1 MSLRLT
7 VACLPLLALAFP
19 GISLGAGYKALKRE
33 ELFRLSDGFSALPRC
48 EVKGE
53 TEFLEEDDANVLLAK
68 GEVEIAV
75 RRDFVLPY
83 SVAACV
89 KLSPRRW
96 TAGRSVLA
104 CGLDEKARYE
114 IELLPSP
121 GHIDIRV
128 LHNGRNL
135 WGPSTYKYREGR
147 GANSLR
153 YHVRLDPKQLLQKL
167 EGMEKGL
174 AGRQEEWKEWGLG
187 IRGEFFEE
195 SAVAGIKKLIV
206 ENDVQ
211 PLPHQRWTQ
220 FRVDVTREAVR
231 MFVDSRFVGEVVEP
245 AAPAQGV
252 SLRLA
257 RETRLRSLE
266 IARLRQ
272 QPDEFLTVDAAGHY
286 NARSE
291 LAAAMPPGVL
301 VVKGIPF
308 VTGEGQNTLNC
319 IDVGKSGPLET
330 GFGKGFMHSPFES
343 ASGLIR
349 HPARSV
355 ALIPKGWYTK
365 LYLLAY
371 SERKLGAEPV
381 VSFRFFR
388 SQRTGTIIDYTCSV
402 PYADE
407 RPKRGTVSSIRA
419 PSSDGAEGWLHIVEV
434 PLEPCLTQSYLEKD
448 YFRSLQFEITKGL
461 HFTRGY
467 PDPWNYISVPAG
479 PPSSVK
485 IVGMTFRRSPLEM
498 IVTTDEVGHFVVQ
511 PEKPYLNVLLRNGSP
526 DERRVTLTVDAEDA
540 HGERV
545 RATHK
550 LKLPGE
556 CSLAKRL
563 LLPLRKYGIFRLNV
577 TARNGD
583 LTLTKRTSLGYLP
596 PDTRRAGWG
605 DSAFG
610 VWCWGAGVGGYS
622 YPTNSEETMR
632 LIWKLG
638 GRWALNPADPKI
650 AEKYGITNAW
660 GWLMRKFDFDKVP
673 KEKWEEELKKAML
686 EGLKNSYRH
695 QDLFL
700 VFGEANLGLKQTYAL
715 PGPYYGEP
723 DYELNEKEQAKFE
736 RFFQQVSLYGKVLKQ
751 LKKEHPKHKNVKL
764 TFGNTSPNF
773 HIEFLKRGL
782 PPEYIDVFGID
793 IPYFERMPER
803 QPRAVEGSQLLYLQD
818 YRKKAGLEHIPIM
831 GTEDMYYPGC
841 PGSLSQ
847 REQADY
853 YARGHLLK
861 FAMGVTREASVA
873 MVFSTSGPYGRGHYG
888 ATGFFEVAPEGGG
901 DGNPRESAV
910 AYATMTR
917 VLDAAKF
924 VKHLPTGSTSTFCL
938 GFSRKLTKE
947 EVLVLWT
954 IHGKRPVRIHL
965 ATDLEARVTDQ
976 WGNTSPISA
985 KDKVLEVS
993 VSSSPVYVLGVR
1005 LAQVEEVRA
1014 GPPTYTARPSVGYAM
1029 LDDFETPWRKLDERD
1044 LGYEENC
1051 FDLPKFKGEMSAE
1064 TVTSFDGSKAFEVA
1078 LQKPPKERKLAPWYT
1093 MFVPPKPIPV
1103 PGRPTKI
1110 GVYVKGNSGWGR
1122 IIPQVTDAKG
1132 EVWTFIGPKDAWNA
1146 DDIRSQSSV
1155 NFDGWKYMEMELPNT
1170 LPNRWP
1176 GPALAFWEN
1185 DKGDRVVDYPLSLT
1199 KIYIE
1204 QYTHNYYVN
1213 EIVPVPEAVLTLD
1226 RFVCTYD
1233 DPYADWHL
1241 TKGW

>member
-1 MSLRLT
+1 MSLRLIVT
-7 VACLPLLALAFP
+7 CLPILALTCPAV
-19 GISLGAGYKALKRE
+19 SLGAGYKALKTE
-33 ELFRLSDGFSALPRC
+33 KLFRLSGEFSALSVC
-48 EVKGE
+48 DVKGE
-53 TEFLEEDDANVLLAK
+53 TEVVDEDDAKALLAK
-68 GEVEIAV
+68 GDAEIAV
-75 RRDFVLPY
+75 RRDFALPY
-83 SVAACV
+83 SIAAWV
-89 KLSPRRW
+89 KLSPRRGA
-96 TAGRSVLA
+96 AGRSVLA
-104 CGLDEKARYE
+104 CGLEEKARYE
-114 IELLPSP
+114 VELLPSP
-121 GHIDIRV
+121 GHIDIRA
-128 LHNGRNL
+128 LHSGRNL
-135 WGPSTYKYREGR
+135 WGPLTYKYREGR

-153 YHVRLDPKQLLQKL
+153 YHVRLDPKQLLKKL

-174 AGRQEEWKEWGLG
+174 AGREDEWKEWGLG
-187 IRGEFFEE
+187 IRGEFFEQ
-195 SAVAGIKKLIV
+195 SALEGIKKLIV
-206 ENDVQ
+206 ENDLQ
-211 PLPHQRWTQ
+211 PLAHQRWTQ
-220 FRVDVTREAVR
+220 LRIDVTVEAVR

-245 AAPAQGV
+245 APRAEGV

-266 IARLRQ
+266 IAPLDQ
-272 QPDEFLTVDAAGHY
+272 QPDEFLTVDLTGHH
-286 NARSE
+286 NERSDI
-291 LAAAMPPGVL
+291 AAALPQGTI

-308 VTGEGQNTLNC
+308 VTGEAPNTLNC
-319 IDVGKSGPLET
+319 IDVGKSAPLET

-355 ALIPKGWYTK
+355 VLVPKGWYTK

-371 SERKLGAEPV
+371 SEREPDTEPV

-388 SQRTGTIIDYTCSV
+388 SARTGTIIDYTCRV
-402 PYADE
+402 PYGDE
-407 RPKRGTVSSIRA
+407 KPKNGVVSSIRTA
-419 PSSDGAEGWLHIVEV
+419 SSDGTEGRLHVVEI
-434 PLEPCLTQSYLEKD
+434 PLDPGLMQSYLEKD
-448 YFRSLQFEITKGL
+448 YFRSLQFEITKAL

-479 PPSSVK
+479 PPSAVK

-498 IVTTDEVGHFVVQ
+498 TVTTDEVGQFVVQ
-511 PEKPYLNVLLRNGSP
+511 PEKPNLNVLLRNRSP
-526 DERRVTLTVDAEDA
+526 KERRVSLTVDIEDA
-540 HGERV
+540 CGDRMQMPQEFR
-545 RATHK
+545 
-550 LKLPGE
+550 LPGE
-556 CSLAKRL
+556 CSAAKRL
-563 LLPLRKYGIFRLNV
+563 PLPLGRYGFFRLNV
-577 TARNGD
+577 TARSRD
-583 LTLTKRTSLGYLP
+583 LTLTKRTTLGFLP

-605 DSAFG
+605 DSSFG

-638 GRWALNPADPKI
+638 GRWALNPADPEI
-650 AEKYGITNAW
+650 AERYGITNAW

-673 KEKWEEELKKAML
+673 KERWEEELKTAML
-686 EGLKNSYRH
+686 EGLKSSPRH

-700 VFGEANLGLKQTYAL
+700 VFGEANLGLQQTYAL

-723 DYELNEKEQAKFE
+723 DYQLNEKEQAKFE

-751 LKKEHPKHKNVKL
+751 VKKEYPQHKNVKL

-773 HIEFLKRGL
+773 HLEFLKKGL

-853 YARGHLLK
+853 YVRGHLLK

-917 VLDAAKF
+917 VLDAARF
-924 VKHLPTGSTSTFCL
+924 ERHFATGSTSTFCL
-938 GFSRKLTKE
+938 GFSRKFTKD
-947 EVLVLWT
+947 EVLALWT
-954 IHGKRPVRIHL
+954 IHGTRPVNIRL
-965 ATDLEARVTDQ
+965 ETDLEAQLTDQ
-976 WGNTSPISA
+976 WGNTSRIGT
-985 KDKVLEVS
+985 KDKVIELS
-993 VSSSPVYVLGVR
+993 VTSSPVYVLGLR
-1005 LAQVEEVRA
+1005 FAQVEEVRA
-1014 GPPTYTARPSVGYAM
+1014 GPPTYTARPSVGYAL
-1029 LDDFETPWRKLDERD
+1029 LDDFDTPWQKLDEPD

-1051 FDLPKFKGEMSAE
+1051 FDLPKFKGEMSAQL
-1064 TVTSFDGSKAFEVA
+1064 VTSFDGGNAFEVA
-1078 LQKPPKERKLAPWYT
+1078 LQKPAKERKLAPWYT
-1093 MFVPPKPIPV
+1093 IFVPPEPIPM

-1110 GVYVKGNSGWGR
+1110 GVYVEGNSGWGR

-1146 DDIRSQSSV
+1146 DDIRSRSSV
-1155 NFDGWKYMEMELPNT
+1155 NFDGWKYIEMELPNT

-1176 GPALAFWEN
+1176 GPALAFWKNE
-1185 DKGDRVVDYPLSLT
+1185 KGDRVVDYPLSLT
-1199 KIYIE
+1199 KIYVE

-1213 EIVPVPEAVLTLD
+1213 EIVPVPETVLTLD
-1226 RFVCTYD
+1226 KFVCTYD
-1233 DPYADWHL
+1233 DPYAEWHL
-1241 TKGW
+1241 IKGW